1 MSAFDGESI
10 QRIARVVRKV
20 ERAPLGTVFRR
31 QQTPRV
37 RIEAL
42 PLYRTTTDPD
52 SDDVIYAAP
61 VDNDGAVDGSAIAG
75 IVVPEP

>member
-1 MSAFDGESI
+1 MSAFDSESMI
-10 QRIARVVRKV
+10 RIARTVRKV
-20 ERAPLGTVFRR
+20 ERAPLGIVYRR
-31 QQTPRV
+31 AQTPRV

-52 SDDVIYAAP
+52 SEDVIMAAP
-61 VDNDGAVDGSAIAG
+61 VDNDGAVDGSEIAG